1 MVADIVGIGHSLH
14 TVEDDDYDESLWLEF
29 EAGQHLVQVLVACI
43 MEMLEVASGEV
54 RSETWYEK
62 NVYSKSENP

>member
-1 MVADIVGIGHSLH
+1 LVADIVGIGHSLH